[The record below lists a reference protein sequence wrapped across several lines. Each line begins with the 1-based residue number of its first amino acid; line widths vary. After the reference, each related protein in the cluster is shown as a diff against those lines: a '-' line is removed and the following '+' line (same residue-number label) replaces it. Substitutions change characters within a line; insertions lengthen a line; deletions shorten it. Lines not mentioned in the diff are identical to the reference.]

1 MHPLQRWVSK
11 CLHRPTPTTP
21 HAATTPRVTQKF
33 AKSQDSS
40 RSSDAHVMSAG
51 GAAVSRQLGAVCC
64 EPRAASAPDSGSS
77 HAGIDC
83 VPAHARPLLR
93 LCGNLPL
100 RALRPLRS
108 LESRLQVGQRH
119 ARRPPAKDG
128 AHAAALIRA
137 IRSERLPLRARV
149 PACLLHTSTSPSRSR
164 RRSAFSLFP
173 SRSYAVLVRCGSI
186 GARAAHTAWRA
197 QQARAQ
203 CRASWLLAR
212 CLSHRQIRLWL
223 RRQQQHIKQ

>member
-21 HAATTPRVTQKF
+21 HAATTPRDPENLLSPRRTQPFKRR
-33 AKSQDSS
+33 ACDEC
-40 RSSDAHVMSAG
+40 
-51 GAAVSRQLGAVCC
+51 GAAASRQLGAVCC

-137 IRSERLPLRARV
+137 IRSARLPLRARV